1 MRARETPR
9 DQYALTLREP
19 YPIVEAQLHRLGFV
33 RNLVSSL
40 KFRDYAMP
48 PETSVASWVRYPDGA
63 LASDRQL
70 HLALFVGPNS
80 ETTDVYAHWEPS
92 WIRHPIRHYR
102 ATAVDAETG
111 IERIRALFE
120 RDGIEYAVV
129 PSDERAPEW
138 KPRKLRELGDYF
150 SRSVVAAIL
159 LDTRSGRSDRFAGL
173 ALGAL
178 LQFLQ
183 VGLKPVEPRRL
194 RLLVVGVDADERF
207 HTVLDR
213 C

>member
-1 MRARETPR
+1 VTHELRFLERLRQHAASLLHLPLSAIGLYAERETPR

-129 PSDERAPEW
+129 PSDER
-138 KPRKLRELGDYF
+138 
-150 SRSVVAAIL
+150 VATGMEAE
-159 LDTRSGRSDRFAGL
+159 
-173 ALGAL
+173 
-178 LQFLQ
+178 
-183 VGLKPVEPRRL
+183 KN
-194 RLLVVGVDADERF
+194 
-207 HTVLDR
+207 
-213 C
+213 